1 MCGLPLAPL
10 PWLSMWEMS
19 LEEREE
25 KETWERTRWTWE
37 NASCDRVGE
46 RTAFWVRDMEHLP
59 HIVTD
64 HAVRRD
70 NMYHQGDT
78 GQGDKAYR
86 SIGDDC
92 NDSFLVNAYSI
103 LDIPVH
109 VADKNRQVPIIM
121 ETSDSEAND
130 EEMDDYY
137 ENHKAWPTSSS

>member
-37 NASCDRVGE
+37 NASCGKIGE
-46 RTAFWVRDMEHLP
+46 RT
-59 HIVTD
+59 T
-64 HAVRRD
+64 
-70 NMYHQGDT
+70 
-78 GQGDKAYR
+78 
-86 SIGDDC
+86 IGDDC
-92 NDSFLVNAYSI
+92 KDSFLVNAYSI
-103 LDIPVH
+103 VDIPVH
-109 VADKNRQVPIIM
+109 VADKHRQVPIIV
-121 ETSDSEAND
+121 ETSVSEAND